1 MRRELREP
9 SKFFSAWTLNPFSNH
24 ACLGNLSRRTVEIPQ
39 QSLQN
44 SACIANQYVDTIF
57 PLKDRCTV
65 AFSIL
70 WNQKVCQWT
79 WSNRELEAVRITLCL
94 RSLLWQCGSF
104 SRRRRFY
111 ATYHT
116 VYTQSAHLPLLP
128 AHNQTKHSFHYGTIR
143 ILWTQWT
150 ADDDVE
156 YRYIY
161 LTIFAE
167 HLILYGRKSIFDRF
181 NVFFFIGTHH
191 QWRRKDAGRS
201 LPYQQRWVSILVK
214 IKAKTRWKLKYMC
227 FTVGI

>member
-9 SKFFSAWTLNPFSNH
+9 SKFFAAWTLNPFSS

-79 WSNRELEAVRITLCL
+79 WSNRELEAVRFTLCL

-111 ATYHT
+111 ATTQCTLKALLSQLTCLFCRHT
-116 VYTQSAHLPLLP
+116 
-128 AHNQTKHSFHYGTIR
+128 TKHSFHYGTIR

-150 ADDDVE
+150 ADDDDVE

-167 HLILYGRKSIFDRF
+167 HLILYGRKSILDRF
-181 NVFFFIGTHH
+181 NVFFFGTHH
-191 QWRRKDAGRS
+191 QWRRNDAGRS
-201 LPYQQRWVSILVK
+201 LPYQLRWVSILVK
-214 IKAKTRWKLKYMC
+214 IKAKTRWKLK
-227 FTVGI
+227 